1 MMSENKTIV
10 TDLKNRLI
18 QNFGSSVKDVVLFGS
33 RAKGNFSP
41 DSDFDVLV
49 VLNTDYTGKEENKI
63 LDICYEV
70 DLKFGILL
78 DVHIISSNELNSPR
92 GKQPIFVNAI
102 KSGLYA

>member
-1 MMSENKTIV
+1 MILENKTIV
-10 TDLKNRLI
+10 TDLKNRLT
-18 QNFGSSVKDVVLFGS
+18 QSLGSSVKDVVLFGS
-33 RAKGNFSP
+33 RAKGNFTP

-49 VLNTDYTGKEENKI
+49 VLDNDYSGKEENKI
-63 LDICYEV
+63 LDICYDV

-102 KSGLYA
+102 NSGLYA